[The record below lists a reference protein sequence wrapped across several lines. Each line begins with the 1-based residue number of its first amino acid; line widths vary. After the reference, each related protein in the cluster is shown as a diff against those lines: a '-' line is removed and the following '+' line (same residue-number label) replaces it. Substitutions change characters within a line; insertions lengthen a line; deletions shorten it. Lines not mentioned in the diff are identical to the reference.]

1 VNLYPYQLDY
11 YHDNTNLDITLKSRK
26 IGFTSGGIA
35 PKSVRRCLMGI
46 DQLLVSSSQRQ
57 SLELMKY
64 VEIYIETVLK
74 PTGTKLIKDTS
85 TQKTFSN
92 KKSIHCLPSSPNTVV
107 SFTGDVRLDE
117 YPLHKEDKR
126 MFEAMLPTIVNS
138 DSYQLSITGT
148 PLGCSNMFYN
158 IFTNQFDRYPDF
170 KRNRIT
176 CWDAI
181 KMGCNM
187 NIDLI
192 KRNFDEE
199 SFRQEFECEFIDE
212 STSFFPYDLLKSCI
226 DDDYTNVQGRS
237 CMGID
242 IGRTNDRTGI
252 AVATEQKEK
261 YYLNKLETLANK
273 DFNTQKFF
281 IKQMY
286 QEYGISSA
294 YQDAGAIGYQIAEE
308 LEKELSGYKRCF
320 TNQTVFM
327 NDVVTFTK
335 KLMEQ
340 GKFKFNEDRDLI
352 NDFHKV
358 QKTVTVNNNISFRIE
373 RDKSGHGDRA
383 IAVMLALYCFKENN
397 NPGIFFV

>member
-1 VNLYPYQLDY
+1 
-11 YHDNTNLDITLKSRK
+11 
-26 IGFTSGGIA
+26 
-35 PKSVRRCLMGI
+35 MGI

-57 SLELMKY
+57 SLDLMKY

-138 DSYQLSITGT
+138 DTYQLSITGT

-158 IFTNQFDRYPDF
+158 IYTNQFDRYPDF

-192 KRNFDEE
+192 KRNFDED

-226 DDDYTNVQGRS
+226 DDDY
-237 CMGID
+237 
-242 IGRTNDRTGI
+242 
-252 AVATEQKEK
+252 
-261 YYLNKLETLANK
+261 
-273 DFNTQKFF
+273 
-281 IKQMY
+281 
-286 QEYGISSA
+286 
-294 YQDAGAIGYQIAEE
+294 
-308 LEKELSGYKRCF
+308 
-320 TNQTVFM
+320 
-327 NDVVTFTK
+327 VVIYTRK
-335 KLMEQ
+335 
-340 GKFKFNEDRDLI
+340 
-352 NDFHKV
+352 
-358 QKTVTVNNNISFRIE
+358 
-373 RDKSGHGDRA
+373 
-383 IAVMLALYCFKENN
+383 
-397 NPGIFFV
+397 PP